1 MRKIIHIDMDAFY
14 ASVEQNDHPD
24 LRGKPVAVGGRKE
37 GGVVAAASYE
47 ARRFGVKSAL
57 SSRIAARLCPQLIF
71 VKPRFDRYKEISNE
85 IRAIFY
91 EYTDLVEPLSLDEAY
106 LDITHPKIGLKS
118 ATLIAIDIKKKIKE
132 RTGLIASAGIS
143 FNKFLAKIASDMD
156 KPNGLYVVLPE
167 NAEVFI
173 EKLPIKKIHG
183 IGKVTAEKMKHAGI
197 FTGKDLKAKTLDDLC
212 LRYGKQGNYYYHV
225 ARGIDHR
232 PILPDRKRKSI
243 SAENTFSHHLMT
255 LSEIQSH
262 LKPITE
268 EVFRRY
274 QLQSTQG
281 RTISL
286 KIKYGNFKQI
296 TRSISQK
303 EVILNLS
310 EIQVLIKSLLNE
322 NFLHEA
328 GIRLLGIGI
337 SNLQFKKV
345 ANPQMSIE
353 F

>member
-14 ASVEQNDHPD
+14 ASVEQNDNYD
-24 LRGKPVAVGGRKE
+24 LRGKPVAVGGHKK
-37 GGVVAAASYE
+37 GGVIAAASYE
-47 ARRFGVKSAL
+47 ARKFGVKSAL
-57 SSRIAARLCPQLIF
+57 PSRIAARLCPQLIF

-85 IRAIFY
+85 INAIFH

-106 LDITHPKIGLKS
+106 LDITHPKIALKS

-132 RTGLIASAGIS
+132 RTGLSASAGIS
-143 FNKFLAKIASDMD
+143 FNKFLAKIASDME
-156 KPNGLYVVLPE
+156 KPNGLYVILPE
-167 NAEVFI
+167 NAEAFI
-173 EKLPIKKIHG
+173 EKLPIKKFHG

-197 FTGKDLKAKTLDDLC
+197 FTGKELKEKTREDLSQ
-212 LRYGKQGNYYYHV
+212 RYGKQGNYYYNV
-225 ARGIDHR
+225 ARGIDNR
-232 PILPDRKRKSI
+232 NILPDRKRKSI

-255 LSEIQSH
+255 LSDIQSH

-274 QLQSTQG
+274 QLQSAQG

-296 TRSISQK
+296 TRSKSQK
-303 EVILNLS
+303 EGIKDFS
-310 EIQVLIKSLLNE
+310 EIQVLIKSLLNQDL
-322 NFLHEA
+322 LHEA
-328 GIRLLGIGI
+328 GIRLLGLNL
-337 SNLQFKKV
+337 SNFNPKKD
-345 ANPQMSIE
+345 QKTQLTIE